1 MKSLCGRIIDVD
13 SHEMMPAAEWPRYFG
28 SEVKDLAEFWERFS
42 VAEMNRLMPGKAEQL
57 LTGGYHGDV
66 AAVGPDIGNVKG
78 PNAPGATDPGR
89 RLEVMDAMGI
99 RSQLMFPSGIALL
112 GFTAQLGKGHPELAR
127 FGSDVRRLGK
137 RWMEVYS
144 EWAITAA
151 RISGRIRPVLPV
163 YGETPEALFDN
174 ARRLIDSGIRALW
187 LASGALL
194 GGRSPAHPDLDRF
207 WALLSETRTAALLHG
222 GGEGQFLETRAWKDA
237 PAFDGYRSTA
247 EFDFDP
253 WSMSVY
259 HLPSQNFVTTLI
271 FGGVFARFP
280 ELRLGVIE
288 VGSHWV
294 GPLLEMLDLVYG
306 AFRSPTAYRLPRQP
320 SDYMR
325 ENVRVSV
332 LIYEP
337 VDLWLSRH
345 AGLEDIL
352 CFSTDYP
359 HPEGGRGALERLY
372 DRIAPLGTEVVE
384 KFFVTNGEALVQG

>member
-1 MKSLCGRIIDVD
+1 MKSLRGRIIDVD
-13 SHEMMPAAEWPRYFG
+13 SHEMIPAGEWPRCFG
-28 SEVKDLAEFWERFS
+28 SEVKDLAEFWERLS
-42 VAEMNRLMPGKAEQL
+42 VEEMNRLMPGRAEQL
-57 LTGGYHGDV
+57 LAPRYRGDV

-78 PNAPGATDPGR
+78 PDAPGATDPER

-99 RSQLMFPSGIALL
+99 RRQLMFPSGIALL

-127 FGSDVRRLGK
+127 FGSNIRRLGR
-137 RWMEVYS
+137 RWMEIYA
-144 EWAITAA
+144 EWAIAAA
-151 RISGRIRPVLPV
+151 RISDRIRPVLPV
-163 YGETPEALFDN
+163 YGETPEVLLDN
-174 ARRLIDSGIRALW
+174 ARKLIDRGIRALW
-187 LASGALL
+187 LASGVLL
-194 GGRSPAHPDLDRF
+194 GGRSPAHPNLDRF

-288 VGSHWV
+288 VGSHWT
-294 GPLLEMLDLVYG
+294 GPLLETLDLVYG
-306 AFRSPTAYRLPRQP
+306 AFRSPTAYRLPRLP

-332 LIYEP
+332 FVYEP
-337 VDLWLSRH
+337 VDLWLWRH
-345 AGLEDIL
+345 VGLEDIL

-384 KFFVTNGEALVQG
+384 KFFVTNGEALVRD